1 MTTLVGKGRVPLMV
15 MYGVLAVSI
24 PPLVI
29 ADASMAVVFA
39 FGLLVTVTCCGVGV
53 LRIIR

>member
-1 MTTLVGKGRVPLMV
+1 MV